1 MSTSGPDEMDRLE
14 ERLLPLLEDGDAQVI
29 QEALDGTHASDLAD
43 LVESLDDSQ
52 RLRFLDL
59 LPTDVA
65 SEALAEM
72 DGDEH
77 PEDILADMEP
87 SKAAALLL
95 ELEDDDAAD
104 LVGDLEPEDAE
115 VILSALPAEEA
126 GEIRDL
132 LTHDEETAGGL
143 MTRDLVK
150 IPLHIS
156 ADGAIQEVR
165 RQGREVEDFFVVFVV
180 DAEGRLQG
188 SVPLDDLILAD
199 PRDSVDTV
207 LQPVV
212 ASVSPDV
219 DQEDVGRLMSR
230 YNIPVIPVV
239 DADGRLL
246 GRVTFDDV
254 IDVLEAEQTED
265 LLRLA
270 GVSEEEELKG
280 SWSDTVRSRLPWLLL
295 NLVTASLA
303 ASVVRAYEGTIQQIV
318 ILAFL
323 MPIIAALGGNA
334 GTQALAVTL
343 RRIALSDDRGL
354 RRKQVVSKEVVVGIV
369 NGMILGLGIAGIA
382 VVASGDPRMGGVV
395 LGAMWGTL
403 ILAGFAGAFVPTVLD
418 RIGVDPAVA
427 SAVFLHTITDF
438 FGFFLLLGL
447 ATHYLL

>member
-1 MSTSGPDEMDRLE
+1 MDRLE
-14 ERLLPLLEDGDAQVI
+14 ERLLPLLEDGDAQAI

-115 VILSALPAEEA
+115 
-126 GEIRDL
+126 
-132 LTHDEETAGGL
+132 
-143 MTRDLVK
+143 DLVK

>member
-1 MSTSGPDEMDRLE
+1 MSTSGPDEVDRLE
-14 ERLLPLLEDGDAQVI
+14 ERLLPLLEEGDAQAI
-29 QEALDGTHASDLAD
+29 QEALGGTHPSDLAD
-43 LVESLDDSQ
+43 LVESLEEAD

-59 LPTDVA
+59 LPTEIA
-65 SEALAEM
+65 SETLAER

-77 PEDILADMEP
+77 PEDLLADMEP
-87 SKAAALLL
+87 SKAAALIL
-95 ELEDDDAAD
+95 ELDDEDAAD
-104 LVGDLEPEDAE
+104 LGGDLEPEDAE
-115 VILSALPAEEA
+115 VILSALPEDEA

-132 LTHDEETAGGL
+132 LVHDEETAGGL

-156 ADGAIQEVR
+156 AESAIQEVR

-180 DAEGRLQG
+180 DGDGRLQG

-199 PRDSVDTV
+199 PQDSVDTV

-212 ASVSPDV
+212 ASVLTDV

-239 DADGRLL
+239 DGEGRLL

-303 ASVVRAYEGTIQQIV
+303 ASVVRAYEGTIEQIV

-343 RRIALSDDRGL
+343 RRISLSDDRGT
-354 RRKQVVSKEVVVGIV
+354 RRKLVVSKEFLVGFV
-369 NGMILGLGIAGIA
+369 NGMILGVGIGGIA

-395 LGAMWGTL
+395 LGAMRGTL

-418 RIGVDPAVA
+418 RLGVDPAVA

-438 FGFFLLLGL
+438 FGLFLLLGL

>member
-14 ERLLPLLEDGDAQVI
+14 ERLLPLLEDGDAQAI

-115 VILSALPAEEA
+115 
-126 GEIRDL
+126 
-132 LTHDEETAGGL
+132 
-143 MTRDLVK
+143 DLVK

>member
-1 MSTSGPDEMDRLE
+1 MSTSGTEETDRLE
-14 ERLLPLLEDGDAQVI
+14 ERLAPLLESGDTEAI
-29 QEALDGTHASDLAD
+29 QEALDGAHPSDVAD
-43 LVESLDDSQ
+43 LVESLAEGD

-65 SEALAEM
+65 SETLAEM

-77 PEDILADMEP
+77 PEELLADMEP

-104 LVGDLEPEDAE
+104 LVGDLEPADAE

-150 IPLHIS
+150 VRAHVS
-156 ADGAIQEVR
+156 AERAIEEVR

-180 DAEGRLQG
+180 DEDDRLQG

-199 PRDSVDTV
+199 PQDSVDTV
-207 LQPVV
+207 TEPVV
-212 ASVSPDV
+212 ASVLPDV

-239 DADGRLL
+239 DLEGRLL

-280 SWSDTVRSRLPWLLL
+280 SWNETVRSRLPWLLL

-303 ASVVRAYEGTIQQIV
+303 ALVVRAYEGTIEQVV

-343 RRIALSDDRGL
+343 RRIALTDDRVS
-354 RRKQVVSKEVVVGIV
+354 RRPRVVSKEVLVGIV
-369 NGMILGLGIAGIA
+369 NGMILGIGIA
-382 VVASGDPRMGGVV
+382 VIAILASGDYRMGGVV
-395 LGAMWGTL
+395 LAAMWGTL
-403 ILAGFAGAFVPTVLD
+403 ILAGFSGAFIPTLLD
-418 RIGVDPAVA
+418 RMGVDPAVA

-447 ATHYLL
+447 ATRFLL